1 VSTKIE
7 WTNETWNPV
16 TGCTKV
22 SPGCDNCYAET
33 FAERWR
39 GTPGHHFE
47 NGFDLTLRPEA
58 MFKPDTWK
66 KPRRVFV
73 NSMSDLFHRDVP
85 DDFIQR
91 VFLQMGCTP
100 RHTFQVL
107 TKRPERMRRLAPRF
121 NNWKRGI
128 NTSTPSEG
136 VYPNVWLGVSIE
148 NNDYAWRADM
158 LRETP
163 SAVRFLSVEPML
175 GPVDKVDL
183 TDVDWVIC
191 GGESGHGARPMDPA
205 WASDLRDRC
214 VSDGIP
220 FFLKQLGGSR
230 DKRGGDDAVLDGR
243 RWTEFPQP
251 STMRLEAT
259 A

>member
-1 VSTKIE
+1 MSTKIE

-47 NGFDLTLRPEA
+47 NGFDLTLRPDAIE
-58 MFKPDTWK
+58 KPLHWK
-66 KPRRVFV
+66 RPRRVFV

-85 DDFIQR
+85 NWLIAKTFDTMLAAEQ
-91 VFLQMGCTP
+91 
-100 RHTFQVL
+100 HTFQVL
-107 TKRPERMRRLAPRF
+107 TKRPERMRRDLTRYYELIE
-121 NNWKRGI
+121 RGMGGERL
-128 NTSTPSEG
+128 PF
-136 VYPNVWLGVSIE
+136 VPYPNVWLGVSIE

-163 SAVRFLSVEPML
+163 AAVRFLSVEPML

-183 TDVDWVIC
+183 TDIDWVIC
-191 GGESGHGARPMDPA
+191 GGESGHGARPMDLV
-205 WASDLRDRC
+205 WARDLRDRC
-214 VSDGIP
+214 VAAAIP

-230 DKRGGDDAVLDGR
+230 DKRGGDDAILDGR

-251 STMRLEAT
+251 STMLAVQ
-259 A
+259 